1 MRLLSEIE
9 RQVLELIAQEQT
21 NEKIA
26 KKLFI
31 SRRTVE
37 NHVSSICN
45 KLNVQTR
52 IGAVRE
58 GLKLNLIK

>member
-1 MRLLSEIE
+1 MSLLSEIE